1 MARGN
6 RCSIG
11 ADRRMSEKD
20 QTTQRTVR
28 GHDEPTR
35 WISAVGALGALLVLM
50 LHAWLGLRYR
60 SEDPGGDL
68 FSNQLSIIVGLTVAS
83 FLTTAPGNRRAVYL
97 AVFPATICGAVFPWL
112 HALAAEGTTAYR
124 MLNALSPVGMAM
136 LSFGV
141 TWALRV
147 TAAEDAE
154 RLAARRQER
163 QNDRPTRR
171 DRNV

>member
-1 MARGN
+1 
-6 RCSIG
+6 
-11 ADRRMSEKD
+11 MSASGEKEAS
-20 QTTQRTVR
+20 TQRTVR

-50 LHAWLGLRYR
+50 FHAWLGVRYR
-60 SEDPGGDL
+60 TEDPAGDL

-83 FLTTAPGNRRAVYL
+83 FLTTAPEKRRAVYL

-112 HALAAEGTTAYR
+112 HALAAEGTTTWR
-124 MLNALSPVGMAM
+124 MLSALSPVGMAM

-147 TAAEDAE
+147 TAAEDAA
-154 RLAARRQER
+154 RMAARNAER
-163 QNDRPTRR
+163 ERGARHSSAPR
-171 DRNV
+171 DRGG

>member
-1 MARGN
+1 
-6 RCSIG
+6 
-11 ADRRMSEKD
+11 MSEKEQ
-20 QTTQRTVR
+20 QTQQTVR

-50 LHAWLGLRYR
+50 FHAWLGVHYR

-68 FSNQLSIIVGLTVAS
+68 FSNQISTIVGLTVAS
-83 FLTTAPGNRRAVYL
+83 FLTTAPENRRAVYL

-112 HALAAEGTTAYR
+112 HALATEGSTAYR

-147 TAAEDAE
+147 TAAEDAA
-154 RLAARRQER
+154 RLAARQHER
-163 QNDRPTRR
+163 QGERRR
-171 DRNV
+171 DRGV

>member
-1 MARGN
+1 MRE
-6 RCSIG
+6 R
-11 ADRRMSEKD
+11 D
-20 QTTQRTVR
+20 QGTQRTVR

-50 LHAWLGLRYR
+50 LHAWLGVRYR
-60 SEDPGGDL
+60 SDDPAGDL
-68 FSNQLSIIVGLTVAS
+68 FSNQISTIVGLTVAS

-97 AVFPATICGAVFPWL
+97 AVFPATICGVLFPWL
-112 HALAAEGTTAYR
+112 HALAPEGTTAYR

-154 RLAARRQER
+154 RLLARRQER
-163 QNDRPTRR
+163 LHEHRR
-171 DRNV
+171 DRGS

>member
-1 MARGN
+1 
-6 RCSIG
+6 
-11 ADRRMSEKD
+11 MSEKEHA
-20 QTTQRTVR
+20 TQRTVR

-50 LHAWLGLRYR
+50 LHAWLGVRYR
-60 SEDPGGDL
+60 SEDPAGDL
-68 FSNQLSIIVGLTVAS
+68 FSNQLSTIVGLTVAS
-83 FLTTAPGNRRAVYL
+83 FLTTAPEQRRAIYL

-112 HALAAEGTTAYR
+112 HALAEEGTTAYR

-147 TAAEDAE
+147 TAAEDAA
-154 RLAARRQER
+154 RIAARQAER
-163 QNDRPTRR
+163 ERR
-171 DRNV
+171 GGR

>member
-1 MARGN
+1 
-6 RCSIG
+6 
-11 ADRRMSEKD
+11 MSASGEKEAS
-20 QTTQRTVR
+20 TQRTVR

-50 LHAWLGLRYR
+50 FHAWLGVRYR
-60 SEDPGGDL
+60 SEDPAGDL

-83 FLTTAPGNRRAVYL
+83 FLTTAPENRRAVYL

-112 HALAAEGTTAYR
+112 HALAAEGSTAWR
-124 MLNALSPVGMAM
+124 MLSALSPVGMAM

-147 TAAEDAE
+147 TAAEDAARIATRSAE
-154 RLAARRQER
+154 RER
-163 QNDRPTRR
+163 GSRSSSTPR
-171 DRNV
+171 DRS